1 VSLDRHVSR
10 RALLRA
16 GGLSAALL
24 TLSRLRLAPAAA
36 AAAHAPPEGPALRVL
51 GPRDARIFTVI
62 AERLTWTGDPGMPRF
77 RYTDGLLVVDR
88 ALRQLPPE
96 VPAQLSWVLL
106 TFEYGPPLFAGIPAT
121 YSGLTPE
128 QQDAYIGSWAESRFR
143 TGRIAFQALK
153 NLAMLGYYSQ
163 DATWDAIHYGGP
175 WVPKPRRVLPDT

>member
-1 VSLDRHVSR
+1 MSLDRHVSR

-24 TLSRLRLAPAAA
+24 ALSRLRLPPAAA
-36 AAAHAPPEGPALRVL
+36 AAAGAPAGSTLQVL
-51 GPRDARIFTVI
+51 ARRDARIFTAI

-77 RYTDGLLVVDR
+77 RDTDGLLVVDR
-88 ALRQLPPE
+88 ALRQLPPD

-106 TFEYGPPLFAGIPAT
+106 AFEYGPPLFAGTPST

-143 TGRIAFQALK
+143 TGRIAFQAFK

-163 DATWDAIHYGGP
+163 DATWGAIHYGGP
-175 WVPKPRRVLPDT
+175 WVPKPRRTLPDT